1 MLQKTDVYMKE
12 QKVNLQDEKIL
23 IGLSGGMDS
32 VCLFHILRELG
43 CCLEAVHVNHG
54 IRGEEANRDEAFVKM
69 LCEKYDVPF
78 HGFRFDV
85 PEFSKRNHMSIEEAG
100 RMIRREVFEEVS
112 KACDANYIALAH
124 HGNDNVETMLMR
136 LLRGSSLSG
145 YSGMQ
150 ELTTVNDRNIIR
162 PFLNISKDDICKY
175 QRENN
180 VEYYED
186 ITNNQRDYTRNRI
199 RMEIAANEAKENV
212 LALLKQS
219 VRPEFLNRIDEIIM
233 FLPLNKEE
241 IKRIN

>member
-85 PEFSKRNHMSIEEAG
+85 PEFSKSNHVSIEEAG
-100 RMIRREVFEEVS
+100 RMIRKEVFEEVS
-112 KACDANYIALAH
+112 KACGAKYIALAH
-124 HGNDNVETMLMR
+124 HGNDRAETFLFH
-136 LLRGSSLSG
+136 LSRGTGVKGLG
-145 YSGMQ
+145 TMKPVQGK
-150 ELTTVNDRNIIR
+150 VIR
-162 PFLNISKDDICKY
+162 PLLWAK
-175 QRENN
+175 R
-180 VEYYED
+180 ED
-186 ITNNQRDYTRNRI
+186 IEQYIQKHGYDFVEDVTNASEQYTRNRI
-199 RMEIAANEAKENV
+199 RHQIIP
-212 LALLKQS
+212 LL
-219 VRPEFLNRIDEIIM
+219 
-233 FLPLNKEE
+233 EE
-241 IKRIN
+241 INPKSVSHICGAAEKLSKVPRLDLWPRM